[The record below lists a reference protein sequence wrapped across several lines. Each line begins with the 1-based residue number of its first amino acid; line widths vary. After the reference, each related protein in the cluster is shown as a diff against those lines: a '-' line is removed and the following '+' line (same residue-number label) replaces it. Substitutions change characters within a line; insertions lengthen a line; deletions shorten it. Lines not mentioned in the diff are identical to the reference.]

1 MSSSPLSPA
10 QIDAFKT
17 DGHLILPDVIDAD
30 LLATWRDQFWSYVG
44 CRPDEPESWPDQ
56 TGGFKPDPLFG
67 DLPQMQAIS
76 RQLGGDR
83 FQGGGCGVIVR
94 WPEESRD
101 WTIPETG
108 HIDGYPGEGC
118 QAVLMVGATTYLY
131 DVEEGGGPLIYWS
144 GSHYPT
150 HRYFLKYPDQIEG
163 TFRETQA
170 FEERGWAIFSDSS
183 PHPPRPFTASA
194 GDVILWHGW
203 VSHCGSS
210 NVNDLPRVGLFARW
224 THKDEPKIKAA
235 IPGDL
240 WHYWAI

>member
-1 MSSSPLSPA
+1 MPSSPLNPA

-67 DLPQMQAIS
+67 DLQQMQAIS
-76 RQLGGDR
+76 RQLGNDR

-108 HIDGYPGEGC
+108 HIDGYPGDGC

-131 DVEEGGGPLIYWS
+131 DVVEGGWSLYLLVGQPL
-144 GSHYPT
+144 
-150 HRYFLKYPDQIEG
+150 
-163 TFRETQA
+163 
-170 FEERGWAIFSDSS
+170 
-183 PHPPRPFTASA
+183 PHPPVFSQIPRS
-194 GDVILWHGW
+194 DRRH
-203 VSHCGSS
+203 
-210 NVNDLPRVGLFARW
+210 LP
-224 THKDEPKIKAA
+224 
-235 IPGDL
+235 
-240 WHYWAI
+240 